1 MGCLQVTD
9 LSALTA
15 EKINETI
22 DKFFA
27 GLKIRKTNIDDI
39 INIVK
44 EKILTKNIS
53 ESKDILNT
61 LQTELTNNEFAN
73 ESKLILNNI
82 NFF

>member
-1 MGCLQVTD
+1 MGCLEVTD

-44 EKILTKNIS
+44 QKVLTRNIS
-53 ESKDILNT
+53 ESKDIL
-61 LQTELTNNEFAN
+61 TELQNE
-73 ESKLILNNI
+73 
-82 NFF
+82 